1 MEFYLI
7 RKKAHS
13 RMIKLRNSIDI
24 CGILTAKQTSKT
36 LKPTVILPTCKS
48 PFFSDTSSAFYR
60 ENQLK
65 RCCEKNNMSQHRVK
79 MAPYKLHD
87 NSVSEDHP
95 VKSVNHVP
103 LRKLLDRSGFQWKE
117 SRLQCSLSTE
127 NAIFTDY

>member
-1 MEFYLI
+1 MELYLI
-7 RKKAHS
+7 RKNAHS

-24 CGILTAKQTSKT
+24 CRILAAKQTSKT

-65 RCCEKNNMSQHRVK
+65 RGCEKNNISLHRVK

-87 NSVSEDHP
+87 NSVPEDHP

-103 LRKLLDRSGFQWKE
+103 LREFLNRED
-117 SRLQCSLSTE
+117 STE
-127 NAIFTDY
+127 RRVNVNL